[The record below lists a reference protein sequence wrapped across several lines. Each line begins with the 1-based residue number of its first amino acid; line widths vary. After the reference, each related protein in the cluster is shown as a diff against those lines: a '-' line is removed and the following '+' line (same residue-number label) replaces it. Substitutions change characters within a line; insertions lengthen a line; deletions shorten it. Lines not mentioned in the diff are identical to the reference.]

1 MDTIPQQILLQL
13 ILIFLNAFFAATEI
27 AVISLNGAKLRK
39 EAEEGN
45 KKSARLL
52 KMVEEPSGFLSTI
65 QIGITLAGFLGSAFA
80 ADNFSGYLVNW
91 VYDDL
96 GYRGMSQETL
106 NTISVI
112 VITIILSYVTLILGE
127 LVPKRIAMQKPYE
140 IAKFTSGVVS
150 AVATVMKPVIIFLS
164 LSTNAVLKLLRM
176 KTETEEESVTEEEL
190 KMMIELGG
198 KKGVLDKDESD
209 WIKNV
214 FEFDDI
220 TVEEVMTQR
229 SDMVT
234 VDLDDDEEKI
244 LEVIRES
251 KCSRIPVYDREKDED
266 DIVGILHAKD
276 YLLAGDEEREKGI
289 EPLMRQAY
297 FVSENMKASELF
309 KKMQLNNMHMAIV
322 VDEYGS
328 INGLV
333 TMEDLLE
340 EIVGSIYDET
350 DIPEVEEDIV
360 QLAEN
365 KWKLRGDCS
374 IKKFEAVADYEIETD
389 NNHYVTMGG
398 LVIEIIDEIPEDG
411 KEFDVEIQ
419 DLKIHV
425 LSTENRRISEM
436 IVEKTEKTIDNE

>member
-150 AVATVMKPVIIFLS
+150 AVATVMKPVIVFLS

-374 IKKFEAVADYEIETD
+374 IKKFEAAADYEIETD

-436 IVEKTEKTIDNE
+436 IVEKTEKNY